1 MPSTEDEFL
10 TVAEVAQTLRLS
22 QATIRKWLDDGRLPH
37 VRIGR
42 RVRIVRADL
51 DRFMELGYSRR
62 ANPDADPRAADRF
75 WNGEGG
81 SADSADP
88 LT

>member
-10 TVAEVAQTLRLS
+10 TVAEVAQKLRLS
-22 QATIRKWLDDGRLPH
+22 QATIRNWLDEGRLPH

-51 DRFMELGYSRR
+51 DRFMELGYSGGVK
-62 ANPDADPRAADRF
+62 PDADADAADAF
-75 WNGEGG
+75 WSGEAG